1 MSPALEAPQKYVL
14 GLDLGSAS
22 LGWAMIALN
31 PADEPTS
38 LIRAGV
44 RIFEPGVDGTALD
57 IEQGKD
63 QSKAVER
70 RTARFHRR
78 QLRRRAARQRDL
90 FQELQKAG
98 LLPTNAAGT
107 GASSEQRHELLN
119 DLDRALTRKF
129 FKPDDDSFAQKPL
142 YSLRKLALDQPLEP
156 FELGRVLFHLSQRRG
171 FRSNRKETKK
181 SAKENEDLGQVKAD
195 IHALELAIQE
205 AGARTIGEYF
215 AGLDPHTEKVRRR
228 WTARKMFEQ
237 EFALIW
243 AAQSI
248 HHGSFL
254 TRELHD
260 RVHDL
265 LFFQRPISA
274 QKHLVGTCELERGD
288 DKHPAKRRAPWATMA
303 AQRFRMLQKI
313 NDLVVI
319 DAKNQTSRKL
329 TVDERLRLY
338 QLLDREGTQSFT
350 AVRKFLDL
358 KGTTFNLEAGGD
370 KDLPGNRTQNSM
382 RKVFGIFWDEFT
394 EGKQNQII
402 ENWRNSESDESLMQ
416 EAIDHLGL
424 DPEAAAV
431 LARESPQADYCSLSL
446 AAIKKLMP
454 LMMSGRAFKDAETEV
469 YGSRFSGLAVHDTL
483 PPVRD
488 ALPTLRNPAVE
499 RAMTELRKVVNAIV
513 REYGKPYE
521 IRIELA
527 RELKKPRQERIKATT
542 ANRKREADNKGI
554 AAKILSECGIAN
566 PSRADL
572 EKAKLFAECGGICP
586 YTGRSIPFSQLFQNS
601 EFDVEHIIPR
611 SRFPDDSFQNKTLC
625 YLPENR
631 EHKRNQTPFEAYNI
645 NPEVW
650 AQILLRV
657 ANWSNPGK
665 LSRFKIQSESEL
677 AEFSARQ
684 MNDTRY
690 TSVLAG
696 RLLAMLY
703 GGRDV
708 ETDNGNRQVIFASS
722 GAVTATLR
730 RSWGFERILQSIVS
744 PEPGETRGKPRT
756 DHRHHAVDA
765 ITIAL
770 TRQSVI
776 QAMANASAFEPWQ
789 AGTRSWR
796 RVPEPWTTPD
806 FIRSLTEQIS
816 TMVVSHRP
824 EHKVSGELHK
834 GSNFSRP
841 YFYKGKPTVHTRCP
855 LGSLSVANIEAE
867 DVIVDPA
874 VRDAVRKKLNELGGD
889 PKLFEN
895 PTNAPVLMTGNGRS
909 IPIRKV
915 RIRET
920 KNPLKVGNGM
930 SERFVDSG
938 GIHHVSLFV
947 VRTAARKENWE
958 SAFVQITE
966 AYERRRRKLPVISHE
981 LGSELEAEFL
991 FSLQKDDTVEFD
1003 LNGTRA
1009 IARVKKFFATGQ
1021 IWFTD
1026 VNNAQMDAEQKKQR
1040 TTWSKRANSLKDLNP
1055 RKVVVDLL
1063 GRVHTAND

>member
-70 RTARFHRR
+70 RTARLHRR
-78 QLRRRAARQRDL
+78 QLRRRAARQREL
-90 FQELQKAG
+90 FQELQEAG

-119 DLDRALTRKF
+119 GLDRALTLKF
-129 FKPDDDSFAQKPL
+129 LKPDDDSFAQKPL
-142 YSLRKLALDQPLEP
+142 YFLRKLALDHPLEP

-171 FRSNRKETKK
+171 FKSNRKDTKK

-260 RVHDL
+260 RVHEL

-288 DKHPAKRRAPWATMA
+288 GKHPAKRRAPWATMA

-329 TVDERLRLY
+329 TGDERLKLY

-350 AVRKFLDL
+350 AIRKYLDL

-370 KDLPGNRTQNSM
+370 KDLPGNRTQKSM

-402 ENWRNSESDESLMQ
+402 ENWRNSESDESLMR

-424 DPEAAAV
+424 DADAAAV
-431 LARESPQADYCSLSL
+431 LVKESPQADYCSLSL
-446 AAIKKLMP
+446 AAITKLMP
-454 LMMSGRAFKDAETEV
+454 LMMSGRAFKDAETEI

-513 REYGKPYE
+513 REYGKP
-521 IRIELA
+521 
-527 RELKKPRQERIKATT
+527 
-542 ANRKREADNKGI
+542 
-554 AAKILSECGIAN
+554 S
-566 PSRADL
+566 
-572 EKAKLFAECGGICP
+572 EKAAP
-586 YTGRSIPFSQLFQNS
+586 
-601 EFDVEHIIPR
+601 
-611 SRFPDDSFQNKTLC
+611 
-625 YLPENR
+625 
-631 EHKRNQTPFEAYNI
+631 
-645 NPEVW
+645 
-650 AQILLRV
+650 
-657 ANWSNPGK
+657 
-665 LSRFKIQSESEL
+665 
-677 AEFSARQ
+677 
-684 MNDTRY
+684 
-690 TSVLAG
+690 
-696 RLLAMLY
+696 
-703 GGRDV
+703 
-708 ETDNGNRQVIFASS
+708 
-722 GAVTATLR
+722 
-730 RSWGFERILQSIVS
+730 
-744 PEPGETRGKPRT
+744 
-756 DHRHHAVDA
+756 
-765 ITIAL
+765 
-770 TRQSVI
+770 
-776 QAMANASAFEPWQ
+776 
-789 AGTRSWR
+789 GTR
-796 RVPEPWTTPD
+796 
-806 FIRSLTEQIS
+806 
-816 TMVVSHRP
+816 
-824 EHKVSGELHK
+824 
-834 GSNFSRP
+834 
-841 YFYKGKPTVHTRCP
+841 
-855 LGSLSVANIEAE
+855 
-867 DVIVDPA
+867 
-874 VRDAVRKKLNELGGD
+874 
-889 PKLFEN
+889 
-895 PTNAPVLMTGNGRS
+895 
-909 IPIRKV
+909 
-915 RIRET
+915 
-920 KNPLKVGNGM
+920 
-930 SERFVDSG
+930 
-938 GIHHVSLFV
+938 
-947 VRTAARKENWE
+947 
-958 SAFVQITE
+958 
-966 AYERRRRKLPVISHE
+966 
-981 LGSELEAEFL
+981 
-991 FSLQKDDTVEFD
+991 
-1003 LNGTRA
+1003 
-1009 IARVKKFFATGQ
+1009 
-1021 IWFTD
+1021 
-1026 VNNAQMDAEQKKQR
+1026 
-1040 TTWSKRANSLKDLNP
+1040 
-1055 RKVVVDLL
+1055 
-1063 GRVHTAND
+1063 